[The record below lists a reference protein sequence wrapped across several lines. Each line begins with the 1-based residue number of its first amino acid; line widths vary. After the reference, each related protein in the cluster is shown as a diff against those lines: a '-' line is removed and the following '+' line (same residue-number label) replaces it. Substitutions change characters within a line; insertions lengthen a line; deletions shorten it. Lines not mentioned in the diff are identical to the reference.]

1 MYRVSLLADTKITC
15 NNKISIGYRCR
26 QCLYLRTWQVVLSV
40 SRGTEQIF
48 SVTHNK
54 WPKYPNEVQL
64 IAIKWGLIEAYSFDT
79 VYISCRIS
87 SKHQQYHLVYFTV
100 GERNALIGFFLHGNW
115 CFLIKLYF
123 MWPIFSEHSSRIS
136 CCKASLSCSPSC
148 HTS

>member
-1 MYRVSLLADTKITC
+1 M
-15 NNKISIGYRCR
+15 
-26 QCLYLRTWQVVLSV
+26 LSV

-64 IAIKWGLIEAYSFDT
+64 TAIKWGLIEAYSFDT

-115 CFLIKLYF
+115 CFLSYTLCDL
-123 MWPIFSEHSSRIS
+123 FSVNTVAGYHAAKHHFLAVLRATQA
-136 CCKASLSCSPSC
+136 KYLHLSCKYVAYLYSSGNFYILYIPLSF
-148 HTS
+148 